1 MATGNRKTSPP
12 ASGAPAGGKA
22 APAPTVN
29 WAGVK
34 KAFTSTHDSNR
45 AIGKKFR
52 VSHTM
57 VAKRAAADGWQR
69 PPKDER
75 GKATAPRPIKAAEA
89 RQDRFV
95 AEYLV
100 DLNGTQAYLRAV
112 PGTPERTAQT
122 MANRLLKRVEVQAA
136 IAAGRQRTAD
146 RLGLTREKVMAEYAR
161 LAFFDMR
168 SAYHPNGALKM
179 PHEMDMETASAIV
192 GYETVELPGAGKEAL
207 PLLARKVKWGDRKAA
222 LDSIMK
228 AQGWNKSDVGT
239 PENPLVL
246 FLSQVQGSALP
257 VVPDGHGAGE

>member
-12 ASGAPAGGKA
+12 ASSTPAGGKA

-29 WAGVK
+29 WTGVK
-34 KAFTSTHDSNR
+34 KAFTTTHDSNR
-45 AIGKKFR
+45 AIGKKFG

-57 VAKRAAADGWQR
+57 VAKRATADGWQR
-69 PPKDER
+69 PPKDES

-136 IAAGRQRTAD
+136 IAAGRQRTAE

-192 GYETVELPGAGKEAL
+192 GYETVELPGAGKDAL

-246 FLSQVQGSALP
+246 LLGDMKGRALP
-257 VVPDGHGAGE
+257 VVPDGREAGE